1 MPDFLGYP
9 ADIWLPFTFAALM
22 GLSILIYVVL
32 DGYDLGVGVLFV
44 AADPDEKDRMVASIG
59 PFWDANETWLVLA
72 VGLLL
77 VAFPVAHGI
86 ILTALYVPVA
96 LMLVGL
102 ILRGVSFEFRAKVRP
117 EHKGAWNA
125 AFFAGS
131 LMTALSQGY
140 MLGLY
145 IMGLEETLW
154 TVAFAGLTAICLTA
168 GYAFI
173 GACWLIYKTEEIL
186 QWKAVRWAKRLV
198 VFVAAGFV
206 ALSLASP
213 AVSPPADRGGG
224 HLRRPAADAA
234 PSAGGRRPPCA
245 RPLCRDGR
253 AVRPVLRRPRLQLLP
268 LCGAGTDDD
277 LRGRERAGKP
287 RHHAG
292 RHAHR
297 DAGDRRLFGLQLFR
311 LPRQGT
317 GVELRL
323 RPRDHR
329 SQPLGGSVRFAVPG
343 AYPRRRATAS
353 PCLRATM
360 RSSLRQT
367 MSCRRL
373 LPADGSPTI
382 ATSS

>member
-213 AVSPPADRGGG
+213 AVSPRIFQKWRCSPRCRSR
-224 HLRRPAADAA
+224 RRP
-234 PSAGGRRPPCA
+234 SSPPC
-245 RPLCRDGR
+245 C
-253 AVRPVLRRPRLQLLP
+253 
-268 LCGAGTDDD
+268 
-277 LRGRERAGKP
+277 
-287 RHHAG
+287 
-292 RHAHR
+292 
-297 DAGDRRLFGLQLFR
+297 
-311 LPRQGT
+311 
-317 GVELRL
+317 
-323 RPRDHR
+323 
-329 SQPLGGSVRFAVPG
+329 
-343 AYPRRRATAS
+343 
-353 PCLRATM
+353 
-360 RSSLRQT
+360 
-367 MSCRRL
+367 
-373 LPADGSPTI
+373 
-382 ATSS
+382 